1 MEYPGLRG
9 GSHGVSLVSKS
20 MSMAVGRARLGL
32 DWFCNPGWLLY
43 RGWDLWAVERLLE
56 NVVGDSVP

>member
-1 MEYPGLRG
+1 MPMG
-9 GSHGVSLVSKS
+9 
-20 MSMAVGRARLGL
+20 VGRARLDL

-56 NVVGDSVP
+56 NVVGDRVP